1 MGSSNLKVKLSQYDI
16 TELALAL
23 KLTGK
28 VNNNSGNLA
37 DFIDILKGLEKL
49 FNCQVIDPYIIIHK
63 LFNRKK
69 NITPFIDNLKTKLL
83 DEEKKRLNQKS

>member
-37 DFIDILKGLEKL
+37 DFIDILRGLEGL
-49 FNCQVIDPYIIIHK
+49 FNCQVGDPYKIINKI
-63 LFNRKK
+63 FYRKK
-69 NITPFIDNLKTKLL
+69 SIMPFIDNLKILL
-83 DEEKKRLNQKS
+83 SEEDNRRLSK